1 MSYLVKLDQ
10 FEGPLDLLLHLISKS
25 KVQIE
30 DVSITEITEQYLE
43 TLHKMK
49 QFDIE
54 IASEFL
60 VMASTL
66 LYIKSCLLIP
76 KSKPGPEEEEE
87 IDPKQELITRLRE
100 YRKYKEAG
108 NWLREREVYYSR
120 VFYKLPEEV
129 PVEERKEFLPPDVS
143 PALLCQTFMELLDH
157 VNDMEK
163 RRGKVVPV
171 VHEIKRDPVLLKERV
186 TQLREYFDQCAQT
199 TFFKMLQSE
208 DRDNTKDEIIV
219 TFLALLVLLKENDI
233 VLQQEYP
240 FEDIQINRKGV
251 VYG

>member
-43 TLHKMK
+43 TLHTMK

-60 VMASTL
+60 IMASTL

-76 KSKPGPEEEEE
+76 KSKPDPEEEEE
-87 IDPKQELITRLRE
+87 TDPKQELIDRLQE

-108 NWLREREVYYSR
+108 NWFRKREVYYSR
-120 VFYKLPEEV
+120 VFYKLPEETS
-129 PVEERKEFLPPDVS
+129 VEERKEFLSPDVS
-143 PALLCQTFMELLDH
+143 PALLCRSFMELLDH
-157 VNDMEK
+157 VKNREK
-163 RRGKVVPV
+163 RKEKPVPV

-186 TQLREYFDQCAQT
+186 TQLRDYIGQCART
-199 TFFKMLQSE
+199 TFFKMLQSG
-208 DRDNTKDEIIV
+208 DRDHTKDEIIV

-240 FEDIQINRKGV
+240 FEDIQIIRKGV

>member
-76 KSKPGPEEEEE
+76 KSKPDPEEEEE

-129 PVEERKEFLPPDVS
+129 PVEKRKEFLPPDVS

-171 VHEIKRDPVLLKERV
+171 VHEILLKERV

-240 FEDIQINRKGV
+240 FEDIRIKRKGV